1 MKNAEPIIPASVLV
15 KKPSPIIAGRAAEKL
30 ILPIYEEEYAAK
42 QAMNINFEYFLLCKY
57 CWVFILSLLYLLVD
71 AIAAAITFDDLS

>member
-1 MKNAEPIIPASVLV
+1 MKKAEPIIPASVLV

-30 ILPIYEEEYAAK
+30 IRPIYDAEYAAK
-42 QAMNINFEYFLLCKY
+42 QAININLECFSLCKY

-71 AIAAAITFDDLS
+71 AIAAAIAFDDFS